1 MIDISEKDSI
11 IRIATASGKIY
22 LKKETIERIKNK
34 KIKKGDVFTIA
45 KIAAINAVKKVPDLI
60 PLCHPIPINNVNID
74 FNYEGDNIVRVTCTV
89 KSISKTGVE
98 MEALMGV
105 NIALLNIWDV
115 VKMYEKDNE
124 GQYPITVI
132 NEVKVDEKTKKSKNI
147 L

>member
-11 IRIATASGKIY
+11 LRIAKSSGKIC

-34 KIKKGDVFTIA
+34 NLKKGDVFTIA

-60 PLCHPIPINNVNID
+60 PLCHPIPISNVAID
-74 FNYEGDNIVRVTCTV
+74 FNYEGDNIIKVKCTV

-115 VKMYEKDNE
+115 VKMYEKDSK
-124 GQYPITVI
+124 GQYPQTAIT
-132 NEVKVDEKTKKSKNI
+132 EVKVDKKIKKM
-147 L
+147 

>member
-11 IRIATASGKIY
+11 LRIATASGKIY
-22 LKKETIERIKNK
+22 LLKETIERIKNK
-34 KIKKGDVFTIA
+34 NLKKGDVFTIA

-60 PLCHPIPINNVNID
+60 PLCHPILINNVKVD
-74 FNYEGDNIVRVTCTV
+74 FSYEGDNIIKVKCTV

-115 VKMYEKDNE
+115 VKMYEKDSRN
-124 GQYPITVI
+124 GQYLTTVI
-132 NEVKVDEKTKKSKNI
+132 TEVKVDEKIKKK
-147 L
+147 

>member
-11 IRIATASGKIY
+11 IRIAKSSGKIY
-22 LKKETIERIKNK
+22 LKKETILRIKNNK
-34 KIKKGDVFTIA
+34 VKKGDVFTIA

-60 PLCHPIPINNVNID
+60 PLCHPIPISNVEIA
-74 FNYEGDNIVRVTCTV
+74 FNYESDNIIRVTCTV

-115 VKMYEKDNE
+115 VKMYEKDSK
-124 GQYPITVI
+124 GQYPITVMT
-132 NEVKVDEKTKKSKNI
+132 EVKVDEKIKI
-147 L
+147 M

>member
-11 IRIATASGKIY
+11 LRIAKSSGKIY

-34 KIKKGDVFTIA
+34 NIKKGDVFTIA

-60 PLCHPIPINNVNID
+60 PLCHPIPISNVAID
-74 FNYEGDNIVRVTCTV
+74 FSYEGDNIIKVKCTV

-115 VKMYEKDNE
+115 VKMYEKDSK

-132 NEVKVDEKTKKSKNI
+132 TEVKVDEKIKKT
-147 L
+147 

>member
-1 MIDISEKDSI
+1 MIDITEKDSI
-11 IRIATASGKIY
+11 IRIATASGKIC

-34 KIKKGDVFTIA
+34 TIKKGDVFTIA

-60 PLCHPIPINNVNID
+60 PLCHPIPINSIGIE
-74 FNYEGDNIVRVTCTV
+74 FNYEGDTIIRVTCTV

-105 NIALLNIWDV
+105 NMALLNIWDV
-115 VKMYEKDNE
+115 VKMYEKDSK

-132 NEVKVDEKTKKSKNI
+132 TEVKVDEKIKKK
-147 L
+147 

>member
-34 KIKKGDVFTIA
+34 KVKKGDVFTIA

-60 PLCHPIPINNVNID
+60 PLCHQIPISNVDID
-74 FNYEGDNIVRVTCTV
+74 FNYEDDNIIRVTCTV

-124 GQYPITVI
+124 GQFLETKIF
-132 NEVKVDEKTKKSKNI
+132 EVKVDRKIKKV
-147 L
+147 

>member
-11 IRIATASGKIY
+11 LRIATASGKIY
-22 LKKETIERIKNK
+22 LKNETIERIKNND
-34 KIKKGDVFTIA
+34 IRKGDVFTIA

-60 PLCHPIPINNVNID
+60 PLCHPIPISSIDID
-74 FNYEGDNIVRVTCTV
+74 FDYEGENTIIVKCTV

-115 VKMYEKDNE
+115 VKMYEKDSK
-124 GQYPITVI
+124 GQYPITAI
-132 NEVKVDEKTKKSKNI
+132 TEVKVDEKIKKT
-147 L
+147 